1 MRDFNNTLFL
11 EARGCYFHSADDIGK
26 ASDVGNYRVCTTER
40 IKAHNGREYWLEFG
54 HYDRRA
60 TRTTHKTTGRPL
72 KHPKT
77 EIVLYNALHIDTE
90 FETADGSWRDCHLE
104 AELHSRRYTYNKAD
118 ILAVVNEIS
127 ADKTYT
133 DIVIVNRSY
142 IIDEFAKI
150 YNIGGYRERA
160 IIDNLSEVKRGF
172 YNSEHRVYTFIGRDG
187 ATFEYDYT
195 TGKIT
200 G

>member
-11 EARGCYFHSADDIGK
+11 EARGCYFFASDDIGAK
-26 ASDVGNYRVCTTER
+26 SDVGNYRVCTTER

-72 KHPKT
+72 KHSKT

-90 FETADGSWRDCHLE
+90 FETEDGSWRDCRLE
-104 AELHSRRYTYNKAD
+104 AELHSRFYTYNKAD

-133 DIVIVNRSY
+133 DIVIVNRAC
-142 IIDEFAKI
+142 IVEKLAEI
-150 YNIGGYRERA
+150 YEHGGYREKA
-160 IIDNLSEVKRGF
+160 IIDNLVEVKRGL
-172 YNSEHRVYTFIGRDG
+172 YNADHKVFIFIDKDG